1 MIFSAS
7 QRAGAMELAAH
18 LLNGDENDHVTLHE
32 IRGFLADTLEG
43 AFREIEAISRGT
55 RCQKFLF
62 SLSLN
67 PPDYADVPIEDFEA
81 AIEEIE
87 RKLGLLDQP
96 RVVVFHEK
104 NGRRHCHVVWSRLM
118 YSADA
123 KRMIAIRMSHFKHKL
138 MDISRYQFLKHG
150 WKLPEGM
157 KRAADRSP
165 WHLSR
170 EEHRQAVRLSED
182 PRALKALFKG
192 AWEQSDTLQ
201 TFTAALQERGM
212 LLARG
217 DRRGFVALDMA
228 GGIYSLTRWID
239 IGTRELKARLG
250 KPETLPTVEQA
261 KAFMAERMGENLQ
274 RYIAESRQHAK
285 EIRQPIIE
293 EVRAMALAQRAERAR
308 LIESQQK
315 RWVEETKTR
324 TARLPIGMK
333 WLWQKASGQYQKIRA
348 QNEAETKACLE
359 RDRKELHAL
368 VRSHLTER
376 QKLQETVKAYK
387 EEHKAEALR
396 IRREVARY
404 VSTAT
409 EPPALFQPDS
419 KAINKTQPPAK
430 APPLAAQM
438 AEMETKIALLSGDI
452 HQLQASLESHL
463 LSDEAKA
470 RLRRMIEKTLETLH
484 IKAIE
489 KEQQA
494 VKTKEAAKEVERKQA
509 ELYQAI
515 RFYAEL
521 QHKREEEQ
529 RRIEAN
535 KTFHSIVMNMSYT
548 LNGLPRWPVRVQAP
562 PPERRLDEKA
572 FTSTLRQQDNRTLSK
587 PVLAAWSRPPLDPP
601 AAAPILRASV
611 LEVKELLIR
620 GGGLPPIDTATRK
633 NAPIRIKM
641 SDAKALGAFNALRRP
656 Q

>member
-18 LLNGDENDHVTLHE
+18 LLNGEENDHVTLHE

-96 RVVVFHEK
+96 RVIVFHEK
-104 NGRRHCHVVWSRLM
+104 NGRRHCHVVWSRLV
-118 YSADA
+118 YSEHTH
-123 KRMIAIRMSHFKHKL
+123 RMVAIRMSHFKHKL
-138 MDISRYQFLKHG
+138 MDISRFQFLKHG

-182 PRALKALFKG
+182 PKALKALFKG

-201 TFTAALQERGM
+201 TFAAALQERGM

-228 GGIYSLTRWID
+228 GSIYSLTRWID
-239 IGTRELKARLG
+239 IGTRELKSRLG

-261 KAFMAERMGENLQ
+261 KEFMAERMGENLQ
-274 RYIAESRQHAK
+274 RYIAESRQRAK
-285 EIRQPIIE
+285 TVRQPLVE
-293 EVRAMALAQRAERAR
+293 EIRAMALAQRAERAQ
-308 LIESQQK
+308 LIENQQR
-315 RWVEETKTR
+315 RWVEETKLR
-324 TARLPIGMK
+324 MARLPIGMK
-333 WLWQKASGQYQKIRA
+333 WLWHKASGKYQKIRA

-359 RDRKELHAL
+359 RDRKELHAV
-368 VRSHLTER
+368 VRAHLTER

-409 EPPALFQPDS
+409 APPALPQE
-419 KAINKTQPPAK
+419 NKPSTAV
-430 APPLAAQM
+430 PPLATQM
-438 AEMETKIALLSGDI
+438 AELETKIALLSGDI

-470 RLRRMIEKTLETLH
+470 RLRRIIEKTLETLH
-484 IKAIE
+484 IKTIE

-515 RFYAEL
+515 RIYAEL

-535 KTFHSIVMNMSYT
+535 KTFHSIVMNMSYS
-548 LNGLPRWPVRVQAP
+548 LNGLPRWPVRIQAP

-572 FTSTLRQQDNRTLSK
+572 FTATLRQQDNRTLSK

-620 GGGLPPIDTATRK
+620 GDMPAVGCGINPIK
-633 NAPIRIKM
+633 SQQIKVTYGTVK
-641 SDAKALGAFNALRRP
+641 SYLDSAIF
-656 Q
+656 

>member
-96 RVVVFHEK
+96 RVIVFHEK

-118 YSADA
+118 YSEHTN
-123 KRMIAIRMSHFKHKL
+123 RMVAIRMSHFKHKL
-138 MDISRYQFLKHG
+138 MEISRYQFLKHG

-182 PRALKALFKG
+182 PQSIKTLLKS
-192 AWEQSDTLQ
+192 AWEQSDSKE
-201 TFTAALQERGM
+201 TFAHALQERGF

-217 DRRGFVALDMA
+217 DRRGFVALDVT
-228 GGIYSLTRWID
+228 GGTYSLTRWLD

-250 KPETLPTVEQA
+250 LPEKLPDITAA
-261 KAFMAERMGENLQ
+261 KAFLAERMGKNLK
-274 RYIAESRQHAK
+274 RYIAEARQRAK
-285 EIRQPIIE
+285 DVRQPLVQEIRALVAVQRHE
-293 EVRAMALAQRAERAR
+293 RNVLLRQQQSRWAQETRARAER
-308 LIESQQK
+308 
-315 RWVEETKTR
+315 
-324 TARLPIGMK
+324 LPRGFKGI
-333 WLWQKASGQYQKIRA
+333 WHKATGAYKKVRA

-368 VRSHLTER
+368 VRSHLMER
-376 QKLQETVKAYK
+376 QQLQKTVKTYK

-396 IRREVARY
+396 IRQEIARY
-404 VSTAT
+404 VATAT
-409 EPPALFQPDS
+409 EPPTAPQTL
-419 KAINKTQPPAK
+419 KPAEDP
-430 APPLAAQM
+430 PPLAVQM
-438 AEMETKIALLSGDI
+438 AEVETKIALLSGDLSM
-452 HQLQASLESHL
+452 LQSALESHL
-463 LSDEAKA
+463 LSDEMRA
-470 RLRRMIEKTLETLH
+470 RLRRIVEKTLETLH
-484 IKAIE
+484 LKVTQEKVHQEKRQE
-489 KEQQA
+489 KEIA
-494 VKTKEAAKEVERKQA
+494 EKQA
-509 ELYQAI
+509 QLNTYIQ
-515 RFYAEL
+515 RYAEL
-521 QHKREEEQ
+521 QLKREEEI
-529 RRIEAN
+529 RKTEAN
-535 KTFHSIVMNMSYT
+535 RQFYSVVMNMGYG
-548 LNGLPRWPVRVQAP
+548 LNGVPRWPIAVMSP
-562 PPERRLDEKA
+562 PPEKRLNEKT
-572 FTSTLRQQDNRTLSK
+572 FTATLRQQDNRTLAK
-587 PVLAAWSRPPLDPP
+587 PVLAAWSRPSLDPP
-601 AAAPILRASV
+601 TAAPALRASV
-611 LEVKELLIR
+611 LEVKELLLR
-620 GGGLPPIDTATRK
+620 GGGIRPDGGGIR
-633 NAPIRIKM
+633 RIKPEQIKI
-641 SDAKALGAFNALRRP
+641 AKASVKFNAQRRP